1 MMVRSSLRNHRE
13 LEQVL
18 QALIISKSAI
28 SSFQLLKAQMKR
40 FKNAIKL
47 GKSFKPM
54 KGFSIIRICQLKVMG
69 NMVTIYLNWKVIFS
83 QVQIYRKLR
92 RISPSSK
99 KKTGTPLAKTKFS
112 RLLFQTTSSR
122 NATTIRNYQELR
134 SKKTTSP
141 HKI

>member
-1 MMVRSSLRNHRE
+1 M
-13 LEQVL
+13 
-18 QALIISKSAI
+18 I
-28 SSFQLLKAQMKR
+28 R

-92 RISPSSK
+92 RISRSSK
-99 KKTGTPLAKTKFS
+99 RKTGTPLAKTKFS
-112 RLLFQTTSSR
+112 RLLF
-122 NATTIRNYQELR
+122 
-134 SKKTTSP
+134 
-141 HKI
+141 

>member
-1 MMVRSSLRNHRE
+1 MMVQNSLRNHRE

-18 QALIISKSAI
+18 QALIISKSATN
-28 SSFQLLKAQMKR
+28 SFQLLKAQMIR

-92 RISPSSK
+92 RISRSSK
-99 KKTGTPLAKTKFS
+99 RKTGTPLAKTKFS